1 MSETDTEEKLRRAR
15 AALSAYGDG
24 MRQLAR
30 VAQEIAEPIK
40 SRMKPAEPRSP
51 ASAADLAVID
61 ALTKI
66 VETVETTAREVGK
79 ALDE

>member
-1 MSETDTEEKLRRAR
+1 MSESETEGKLRRAR

-30 VAQEIAEPIK
+30 TAQEIAEPIR
-40 SRMKPAEPRSP
+40 SRMKRDTPDEP

-61 ALTKI
+61 ALTRI
-66 VETVETTAREVGK
+66 IEAVEKTAAEVGR

>member
-1 MSETDTEEKLRRAR
+1 MSQTDTEEKLRRAR

-30 VAQEIAEPIK
+30 VAQEIAEPIRA
-40 SRMKPAEPRSP
+40 RMKPAVSGNP